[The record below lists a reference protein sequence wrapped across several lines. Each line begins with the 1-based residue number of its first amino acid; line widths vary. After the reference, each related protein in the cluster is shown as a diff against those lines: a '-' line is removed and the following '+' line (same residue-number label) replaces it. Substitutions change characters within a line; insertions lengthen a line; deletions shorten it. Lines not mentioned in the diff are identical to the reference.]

1 MLREGSL
8 PMLRP
13 CRAALCAVFF
23 AIAVLFGA
31 VGSAGAQDVFNCSD
45 FAGDRGGAQRTLN
58 ADPSDPNNLDGDND
72 GFACDNSAGNSGGEP
87 NAFAPDEDSGV
98 DTPPEPETPTNP
110 DDPDGD
116 GSGDLDCADFSSQ
129 EAAQAEYDADPGDPN
144 GLDRDDDG
152 YACEVFFGYIGNP
165 IAGQPDVDSGAGNDD
180 SGDGAVTGLPDTGAG
195 VTVSPA
201 NHNALAILT
210 GALSFL
216 ALAGALIASRR
227 RIA

>member
-1 MLREGSL
+1 M
-8 PMLRP
+8 
-13 CRAALCAVFF
+13 
-23 AIAVLFGA
+23 AVLFGA
-31 VGSAGAQDVFNCSD
+31 VGSASAQDVFNCSD
-45 FAGDRGGAQRTLN
+45 FTGDPGGAQRTLN
-58 ADPSDPNNLDGDND
+58 SDPSDPNNLDGDND

-87 NAFAPDEDSGV
+87 NAFAPDEDPGV
-98 DTPPEPETPTNP
+98 DTPAEPETPTNP

-165 IAGQPDVDSGAGNDD
+165 IAGQPDVDSGTGNDD
-180 SGDGAVTGLPDTGAG
+180 SRDGTVTDLPDTGDGRA
-195 VTVSPA
+195 VSPA

-216 ALAGALIASRR
+216 ALASAVIASRR
-227 RIA
+227 RVA